1 MEERGNDA
9 EGVLAHSLST
19 AKKVYNDDTRHPF
32 LMG

>member
-1 MEERGNDA
+1 MEERGNVA
-9 EGVLAHSLST
+9 KGVLARFLSK